1 MVSVS
6 LWCACLLLFT
16 ACGGDDLDD
25 AKPKEEIPADNT
37 KNEETDEPSEPSFVI
52 EPVTGYHHNLL
63 NYWESDGG
71 GGSISFHLFSFRMF
85 SWWKVHIFLSF
96 PSFPEKLSIG
106 VQKDITIMSTFT
118 VSYQ

>member
-1 MVSVS
+1 MKLSMATVRNGKCFISSGINVLRS
-6 LWCACLLLFT
+6 YGECLLVMCLLLLFT

-85 SWWKVHIFLSF
+85 S
-96 PSFPEKLSIG
+96 
-106 VQKDITIMSTFT
+106 
-118 VSYQ
+118 